1 MSAKLEVKAIAKCIA
16 LQSCL
21 AWIRLNRK
29 WYARTDNFICAM
41 ICCNYFFFID
51 IWYLFE
57 LATKLTLPINNNNK
71 DVKQMDINLNTHG
84 CIYYTLSC
92 IFNSYISYIYSDLCL
107 TLSLTNMLGLGHL
120 ITVTIS
126 HLKCFA
132 LKSTKLYIMHSTI
145 LPSSI
150 WNPVV

>member
-51 IWYLFE
+51 MWYLFE
-57 LATKLTLPINNNNK
+57 LATRLTLPINNNNK
-71 DVKQMDINLNTHG
+71 DVKQMDINLKMHLL
-84 CIYYTLSC
+84 CAKLHIQFLDIIC
-92 IFNSYISYIYSDLCL
+92 IYSDLCL
-107 TLSLTNMLGLGHL
+107 TLRLTYLLGLEHL

-126 HLKCFA
+126 HLKCVC
-132 LKSTKLYIMHSTI
+132 I
-145 LPSSI
+145 
-150 WNPVV
+150 

>member
-1 MSAKLEVKAIAKCIA
+1 MSSIHCKYSHNVIFKFTHPMSIKLEVKAIAKCIA

-29 WYARTDNFICAM
+29 SYARTDNFMCAM

-51 IWYLFE
+51 MWYLFE
-57 LATKLTLPINNNNK
+57 LATRITLPINNNNK
-71 DVKQMDINLNTHG
+71 DVINLKKHG

-92 IFNSYISYIYSDLCL
+92 IFNSYISYKYNDLCL
-107 TLSLTNMLGLGHL
+107 TLRLTNLLGLEPL

-126 HLKCFA
+126 NLKLF
-132 LKSTKLYIMHSTI
+132 YI
-145 LPSSI
+145 
-150 WNPVV
+150 